1 MWPELLR
8 GGMMCDVL
16 CLVKGVWEVL
26 QFPHTHTHDRSYV
39 GCQKME
45 GLSRRTLSLR
55 VALKRTE

>member
-1 MWPELLR
+1 MLPELLR

-45 GLSRRTLSLR
+45 GLSRRTLASCSS
-55 VALKRTE
+55 